1 MLQAYPQTHIG
12 TVTVLQAHNKRREP
26 SRGKRAVFERIPSKA
41 SVLRKW
47 SYHDKG
53 WKSNNGFITFPHV
66 SLHREKEASSVLIR
80 PLGKNML
87 CIILW
92 GQAQERASESEGRRE
107 SIFTRQPKKN
117 HTADTSAADSD
128 GFDRLKTVVCIGPC
142 VLLLIIDT
150 VRLFVPNNPPVVLCV
165 YSFHAFDDSIANPSF
180 LLSVLML
187 TFFYVVLH
195 LTLFRLV

>member
-1 MLQAYPQTHIG
+1 M
-12 TVTVLQAHNKRREP
+12 
-26 SRGKRAVFERIPSKA
+26 RARDGEKA
-41 SVLRKW
+41 
-47 SYHDKG
+47 
-53 WKSNNGFITFPHV
+53 F
-66 SLHREKEASSVLIR
+66 SL
-80 PLGKNML
+80 GN
-87 CIILW
+87 
-92 GQAQERASESEGRRE
+92 Q
-107 SIFTRQPKKN
+107 KKN

>member
-1 MLQAYPQTHIG
+1 MLQAYPQTHTG
-12 TVTVLQAHNKRREP
+12 TVTVLRVHNKRREA
-26 SRGKRAVFERIPSKA
+26 SRGKRAGFERIPSKA

-87 CIILW
+87 CIILG

-107 SIFTRQPKKN
+107 SIFARQPKKKN
-117 HTADTSAADSD
+117 HTADTSAADSE

-142 VLLLIIDT
+142 VLLLFT
-150 VRLFVPNNPPVVLCV
+150 VPKNPPVVFCF
-165 YSFHAFDDSIANPSF
+165 YSFHAFDDSITNPSF

-187 TFFYVVLH
+187 AFSYVVLH

>member
-1 MLQAYPQTHIG
+1 
-12 TVTVLQAHNKRREP
+12 
-26 SRGKRAVFERIPSKA
+26 
-41 SVLRKW
+41 
-47 SYHDKG
+47 
-53 WKSNNGFITFPHV
+53 
-66 SLHREKEASSVLIR
+66 
-80 PLGKNML
+80 ML
-87 CIILW
+87 CIILG

-107 SIFTRQPKKN
+107 SIFTRQPKKKN

-150 VRLFVPNNPPVVLCV
+150 VRLFVPKNPPVVLCF

-187 TFFYVVLH
+187 TFSYVVLH